1 MAVGLHGIFGV
12 TEGKA
17 DRAAAL
23 AGLFAGAFEHGFGPI
38 QALHLEAEFVEQV
51 RDDAR
56 PAGKVQRG
64 AAGAR
69 SKVA

>member
-1 MAVGLHGIFGV
+1 MAVRLHGIFGV
-12 TEGKA
+12 AERKA
-17 DRAAAL
+17 DRAATL

-38 QALHLEAEFVEQV
+38 QALHLEAEFVEQM

-64 AAGAR
+64 APGAR
-69 SKVA
+69 PEVA